1 MVSYNMNSRRSV
13 PLHVILPVAL
23 TLALISLSVA
33 QDLPRDYVAA
43 HNAARSQVG
52 VGPITWDERV
62 ASYARDYAQKHA
74 RDCTR
79 LVHSGGPYGE
89 NLAWAS
95 PDLTGTRAVNLWVGE
110 KPDYNYSSNSCA
122 PGKVCGHYNQVVW
135 RNSVRV
141 GCAKAQCAIGGTL
154 VTCNYDPPGNYIGQ
168 KPY

>member
-1 MVSYNMNSRRSV
+1 MSV
-13 PLHVILPVAL
+13 PLHVIFLVAL
-23 TLALISLSVA
+23 TLALIFVSVA
-33 QDLPRDYVAA
+33 QDLPRNYVVA

-95 PDLTGTRAVNLWVGE
+95 PDLTSTSAVNLWIGE
-110 KPDYNYSSNSCA
+110 KPDYNYNSNSCM
-122 PGKVCGHYNQVVW
+122 PGKLCGHYTQVVW
-135 RNSVRV
+135 RNSARF
-141 GCAKAQCAIGGTL
+141 GCAKAQCATGGTL
-154 VTCNYDPPGNYIGQ
+154 VICNYDPPGNYIGQ
-168 KPY
+168 RPY